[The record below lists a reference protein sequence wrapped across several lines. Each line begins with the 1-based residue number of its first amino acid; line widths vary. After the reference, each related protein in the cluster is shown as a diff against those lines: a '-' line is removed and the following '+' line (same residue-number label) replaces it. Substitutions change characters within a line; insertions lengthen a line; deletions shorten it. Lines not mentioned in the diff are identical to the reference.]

1 MVKQKA
7 KISFLVLVS
16 LLSVLSFVAGP
27 LGAAPIVNFEPAL
40 SNQTNLSNLDTFGLN
55 TNPAGNF
62 GPAAFHN
69 GTGLTFVDFHFSFP
83 AQPLPAGG
91 NGGPFFGGVSGT
103 TTTLD
108 FTLDGGTGMPTS
120 TNFTITATG
129 FTPNTRIAATPTVP
143 EPSTVLLLGS
153 GIAVLA
159 RYCWRRR

>member
-7 KISFLVLVS
+7 KISFLVFVS
-16 LLSVLSFVAGP
+16 LLSVLSFLAGP
-27 LGAAPIVNFEPAL
+27 LGAEPIVSFEPAP
-40 SNQTNLSNLDTFGLN
+40 SNQTNLPNLDTFGLN

-69 GTGLTFVDFHFSFP
+69 GTGSTFVDFHFRFP

-91 NGGPFFGGVSGT
+91 NGGPFFGGVAGT

-108 FTLDGGTGMPTS
+108 FTQDGGTGIPNS

-143 EPSTVLLLGS
+143 EPSTLLLLGS
-153 GIAVLA
+153 GMAGLA
-159 RYCWRRR
+159 GYRWRHG